1 MSQDESN
8 YLPKQLFTQSME
20 NLVSVQG
27 NSTIGLN
34 GVLLK
39 GVGAI
44 E

>member
-1 MSQDESN
+1 MKAIIYQS
-8 YLPKQLFTQSME
+8 KWQLFTQSME